1 MSKQMVF
8 RRDSGCVIL
17 AVIYTETAVPVF
29 EYDYAY
35 LESLFHGSN
44 KTEHGMAWLL
54 E

>member
-8 RRDSGCVIL
+8 RRDKGCVIL
-17 AVIYTETAVPVF
+17 AAIYTEVAFPVF
-29 EYDYAY
+29 ADDDTYF
-35 LESLFHGSN
+35 ESLFHGSN